1 MRLPG
6 FGIAQ
11 VPDTKA

>member
-6 FGIAQ
+6 FEEKTSQ
-11 VPDTKA
+11 T